1 MAELVDELKVK
12 IVNTLGLLDVT
23 PEEIA
28 DDAPFFQGGL
38 GLDSVDILELVVLVE
53 TEYGVKIDTR
63 ELGEK
68 VFVNLGTLAQF
79 IEENRASRTA

>member
-1 MAELVDELKVK
+1 MKALLEELKVK
-12 IVNTLGLLDVT
+12 IVEVLGLFDIT

-38 GLDSVDILELVVLVE
+38 GLDSVDILELVVMVE
-53 TEYGVKIDTR
+53 TEYGIRIDTR

-68 VFVNLGTLAQF
+68 IFVNLASLAEF
-79 IEENRASRTA
+79 IQEHRR

>member
-1 MAELVDELKVK
+1 MKDLLQELKVK
-12 IVNTLGLLDVT
+12 IVDALGLIDLNPD
-23 PEEIA
+23 EIA

-53 TEYGVKIDTR
+53 TEYGIRIDNR

-68 VFVNLGTLAQF
+68 VFVNIETLARF
-79 IEENRASRTA
+79 ITENRA

>member
-1 MAELVDELKVK
+1 MKELLQELKVK
-12 IVNTLGLLDVT
+12 IVDALGLIDLNPD
-23 PEEIA
+23 EIA

-53 TEYGVKIDTR
+53 TEYGIRIDNR

-68 VFVNLGTLAQF
+68 VFVNIETLAGF
-79 IEENRASRTA
+79 IAENRV

>member
-1 MAELVDELKVK
+1 MKELLQELKVK
-12 IVNTLGLLDVT
+12 IVDALGLIDLNPD
-23 PEEIA
+23 EIT

-53 TEYGVKIDTR
+53 TEYGIRIDNR

-68 VFVNLGTLAQF
+68 VFVNIETLARF
-79 IEENRASRTA
+79 IAENRN